1 MDEISNWYENILFEK
16 ISQLSQEQLETDPD
30 TAYDSAMWSDIACL
44 ALNHLPPRYV
54 RHAVDMR
61 FYLSPQEQHEMDQ
74 RVDKALHNAINYVK
88 QHPAPETNS
97 AKQAATIN

>member
-1 MDEISNWYENILFEK
+1 VDEISNWYENILFEK
-16 ISQLSQEQLETDPD
+16 ISQLSQEQLETDPRS
-30 TAYDSAMWSDIACL
+30 AYDPAMWSDIACL

-61 FYLSPQEQHEMDQ
+61 FYLSPQEQQEMDQ
-74 RVDKALHNAINYVK
+74 RVDKALQNAIQYVK